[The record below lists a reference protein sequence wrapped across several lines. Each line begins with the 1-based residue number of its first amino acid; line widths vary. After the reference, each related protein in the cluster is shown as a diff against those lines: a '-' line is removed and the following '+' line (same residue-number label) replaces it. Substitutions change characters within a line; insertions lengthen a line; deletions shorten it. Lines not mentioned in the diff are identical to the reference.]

1 VENACRYAAASVT
14 VKIGRAGG
22 AVSYS
27 VSDDG
32 PGVRD
37 DERERIFEPG
47 VRGAAANGDGSGLE
61 EWPAIEVD
69 VTHPQLRGVEEPL
82 CALVHSCSADVVVR
96 QS

>member
-37 DERERIFEPG
+37 DARERIFEPG
-47 VRGAAANGDGSGLE
+47 VRGPAANGDGSGLGLSLARRLADTITGDVE
-61 EWPAIEVD
+61 AVAGAGGGRFLVRLPA
-69 VTHPQLRGVEEPL
+69 G
-82 CALVHSCSADVVVR
+82 
-96 QS
+96 